1 MEYIHSFILQAKNRV
16 KWDEEKSHTV
26 KMTEAMYL
34 KMVRLSFYTFFYKKL
49 STLCHGTYGATNK
62 FLSEQFYPQNWTL

>member
-34 KMVRLSFYTFFYKKL
+34 KNGKTFILYL
-49 STLCHGTYGATNK
+49 
-62 FLSEQFYPQNWTL
+62 FL

>member
-34 KMVRLSFYTFFYKKL
+34 KMVRLSFYTFFIRNCQLYVMEL
-49 STLCHGTYGATNK
+49 MVRQIN
-62 FLSEQFYPQNWTL
+62 F